1 MPVTIIVREFTES
14 QINKIEAAVA
24 KTGAKSRQTWCKHTL
39 LKAVGVNEP
48 LKKKSTVK
56 R

>member
-14 QINKIEAAVA
+14 QAARIKA
-24 KTGAKSRQTWCKHTL
+24 AAEKAGAKSRQTWCKHTL